1 MVGGVVSP
9 AGEQVAYPLHGEL
22 GTLKAPTSLEVEE
35 GSYWDQEA
43 DFVLCI
49 YINPCDQIWATP
61 AKFGRKSSIL
71 TDNIFAKILF
81 FYKRAA

>member
-22 GTLKAPTSLEVEE
+22 GTLKAPASPEVEE
-35 GSYWDQEA
+35 SIYWDQEA
-43 DFVLCI
+43 DFVLCTC
-49 YINPCDQIWATP
+49 INPCDQIWAAP

-71 TDNIFAKILF
+71 TSNIFANF
-81 FYKRAA
+81 FFFDK